1 MESVNA
7 ALKKVA
13 DFTDAL
19 SSEQA
24 VTASS
29 LKPVL
34 QLITEDL
41 LLPAEE
47 DTQLTCRL
55 KEKMSG
61 VLMDKY
67 SASSTQKILAKT
79 AFVDP
84 RYKDIDISD
93 EVKDEQMRAMTEM
106 EREKTQRICLRKKR
120 NTTPIPKRIR
130 VDTEMS
136 RYLQEEALDPHADPL
151 VWWRDNNARFPVACK
166 GSAQIPDNLRYKH
179 SIGTCLQCSR
189 KCRDIFQGIP

>member
-93 EVKDEQMRAMTEM
+93 EVKDELMVEM
-106 EREKTQRICLRKKR
+106 MDLPEEQRNDGEERRRLKCTKPTQK
-120 NTTPIPKRIR
+120 N
-130 VDTEMS
+130 ES
-136 RYLQEEALDPHADPL
+136 SGFA
-151 VWWRDNNARFPVACK
+151 
-166 GSAQIPDNLRYKH
+166 
-179 SIGTCLQCSR
+179 
-189 KCRDIFQGIP
+189 

>member
-1 MESVNA
+1 MIERILEQGPAIRRALDDRRTQHLIPSWQDIDVMESGNA

-24 VTASS
+24 
-29 LKPVL
+29 
-34 QLITEDL
+34 LITEDL

-93 EVKDEQMRAMTEM
+93 EVKDELMVEM
-106 EREKTQRICLRKKR
+106 MDLPEEQRNDGDGEGEDSTDLLEKKKGK
-120 NTTPIPKRIR
+120 TTPIPKRIR

-151 VWWRDNNARFPVACK
+151 VWWRDNNAR
-166 GSAQIPDNLRYKH
+166 SR
-179 SIGTCLQCSR
+179 CLQ
-189 KCRDIFQGIP
+189 

>member
-47 DTQLTCRL
+47 DTQLT
-55 KEKMSG
+55 
-61 VLMDKY
+61 
-67 SASSTQKILAKT
+67 
-79 AFVDP
+79 
-84 RYKDIDISD
+84 YKDIDISD
-93 EVKDEQMRAMTEM
+93 EVKDELMVEM
-106 EREKTQRICLRKKR
+106 MDLPEEQRNDGDGEDSSAPNPPKKMNLADLLEKKKGRLHRYPREFAW
-120 NTTPIPKRIR
+120 TPR
-130 VDTEMS
+130 
-136 RYLQEEALDPHADPL
+136 
-151 VWWRDNNARFPVACK
+151 
-166 GSAQIPDNLRYKH
+166 
-179 SIGTCLQCSR
+179 
-189 KCRDIFQGIP
+189 